1 MSGWGILASVFFGL
15 AVNELCELSPWL
27 ARRLLPFAARL
38 WTQDAESRAAYA
50 EEWLAIIEDR
60 PGKLFKLGTAFTFL
74 AGGVWRLA
82 PRLVLR
88 WATRRPSRH
97 LVSAMLGAIGMFV
110 TLFGI
115 GLSDM
120 AIVSLGIS
128 ILGLATALMSLW
140 TQMRQ
145 AKRRRF

>member
-1 MSGWGILASVFFGL
+1 
-15 AVNELCELSPWL
+15 
-27 ARRLLPFAARL
+27 
-38 WTQDAESRAAYA
+38 
-50 EEWLAIIEDR
+50 
-60 PGKLFKLGTAFTFL
+60 
-74 AGGVWRLA
+74 
-82 PRLVLR
+82 
-88 WATRRPSRH
+88 
-97 LVSAMLGAIGMFV
+97 MLGAIGMFV